1 MHDKFVSILDTY
13 IKSQP
18 KVVPF
23 NVPQLNK
30 AKIQIPKLNKV

>member
-1 MHDKFVSILDTY
+1 MHDKFTEIMDTY
-13 IKSQP
+13 VKATP

>member
-1 MHDKFVSILDTY
+1 MHDKFVEIVDTY
-13 IKSQP
+13 VKAAP